1 MSNQSKTLL
10 AIESFIERVQC
21 GQIDNGQMVYELQ
34 ELIPAFYLQHYQNV
48 WYSQHI
54 HIFMRI
60 IDMVESYLQGQN
72 YCSLDMLLDHQIEP
86 LRTLVHFYYRDILNE
101 RHAFQLQELSN
112 QNKLKEYIARVLN
125 QKSRSLIVRV
135 DLKYLPNVQD
145 QVNIHLFDQHMK
157 VLRNRISNGDRYFSG
172 LEGFVWALEQ
182 GGESS
187 GFHCHLMLIYDGHK
201 RQNDFGLALAIGE
214 CWKDITHGLGA
225 FFTPNNPESKARF
238 EMQGTWALGRKDRAN
253 VQHCQSVIAYAC
265 YLAQPEKLGQY
276 LRVKPSQCS
285 RSFGTGQ

>member
-1 MSNQSKTLL
+1 MSNQSRTLL

-21 GQIDNGQMVYELQ
+21 GLIDNGEMLYELQ
-34 ELIPAFYLQHYQNV
+34 ELIPAFYLQHFQNV

-54 HIFMRI
+54 QIFIRI
-60 IDMVESYLQGQN
+60 IEMVESYLQGQN

-86 LRTLVHFYYRDILNE
+86 LRTLVHFYYRDVLNE

-112 QNKLKEYIARVLN
+112 QNKLKEYITRVLN

-135 DLKYLPNVQD
+135 DLKYLSNVQD
-145 QVNIHLFDQHMK
+145 QVNIHLFNQHMK

-201 RQNDFGLALAIGE
+201 RQCDFGLALAIGE

-238 EMQGTWALGRKDRAN
+238 EMEGMWALGRKDRAN

-265 YLAQPEKLGQY
+265 YLARPEKLSQF
-276 LRVKPSQCS
+276 LRVKPSQYS

>member
-1 MSNQSKTLL
+1 
-10 AIESFIERVQC
+10 
-21 GQIDNGQMVYELQ
+21 
-34 ELIPAFYLQHYQNV
+34 
-48 WYSQHI
+48 
-54 HIFMRI
+54 MRI
-60 IDMVESYLQGQN
+60 IDTVESYLHGQN

-86 LRTLVHFYYRDILNE
+86 LRALVNAYYQDILIE

-112 QNKLKEYIARVLN
+112 QNKLREYVARVLN

-135 DLKYLPNVQD
+135 DLKYHPNVQD
-145 QVNIHLFDQHMK
+145 QVNIHLFNQHMK
-157 VLRNRISNGDRYFSG
+157 VLRNRVSNGDRYFSD

-214 CWKDITHGLGA
+214 CWKEITHGLGA
-225 FFTPNNPESKARF
+225 FYTPNNPTSKARF
-238 EMQGTWALGRKDRAN
+238 EMEGTWALGRKNRAN
-253 VQHCQSVIAYAC
+253 VQHCQSVIAYAS
-265 YLAQPEKLGQY
+265 YLAQPEKLGQH